1 MPTLN
6 DYGQRVM
13 RIRRIN
19 SFCRGRSFGVA
30 CCLVLLLCFAPASEV
45 RAQVDGQEAPV
56 SPEAPEAEAQHP
68 QEELELEPKGK
79 GWLGR
84 SELGLALTSGNSD
97 AETFTLRGRAER
109 RLERSRLH
117 FRLEG
122 TKTRSAD
129 DRFRQV
135 VEGVTWPPG
144 SQPPVAPDTFL
155 VDPLVEPD
163 VENYYFETLLERT
176 VSKTRRL
183 RPGTLRWHIG
193 YNWERNIEAGLIGR
207 SVLFAGVGHEWWD
220 REDLHFSTRYSFSYT
235 NRNEVTLDPEKDPDF
250 AGARASWR
258 YMNRWGPRVVYEN
271 EVHFNHSFSDSND
284 YSATMTQSFDVPM
297 SKKLSLVVTLQWLFN
312 NFPALE
318 DIDTIAEVVIRDPDG
333 VPGSGDEFFETVS
346 AGGSQVLIGST
357 RERKKTLDTAF
368 STSLR
373 ITF

>member
-1 MPTLN
+1 
-6 DYGQRVM
+6 
-13 RIRRIN
+13 
-19 SFCRGRSFGVA
+19 
-30 CCLVLLLCFAPASEV
+30 
-45 RAQVDGQEAPV
+45 
-56 SPEAPEAEAQHP
+56 
-68 QEELELEPKGK
+68 
-79 GWLGR
+79 
-84 SELGLALTSGNSD
+84 
-97 AETFTLRGRAER
+97 
-109 RLERSRLH
+109 LH

-144 SQPPVAPDTFL
+144 DVPPPPSETFL

-163 VENYYFETLLERT
+163 VEYYYFETLLERT
-176 VSKTRRL
+176 VNKTRRR
-183 RPGTLRWHIG
+183 RPGTLRWHVG

-207 SVLFAGVGHEWWD
+207 SVLFVGVGHEWWD
-220 REDLHFSTRYSFSYT
+220 REDLHFSTRYSLSYT

-258 YMNRWGPRVVYEN
+258 YLNRWGPRVVYEN

-297 SKKLSLVVTLQWLFN
+297 SKRLSLVVTLQWLFN

-333 VPGSGDEFFETVS
+333 VPGSGDEFFETVT

-357 RERKKTLDTAF
+357 RERKKTVDTAF